1 MSAGRGPHGD
11 PVHHIYEYSR
21 KLHPVRAHT
30 VKRRVQGTVRG
41 DAGEAETGAGE
52 NGESASGITD
62 YGKSNADAELENM
75 QAVYTAI
82 QKVLPNSY
90 HAFTYEDMR
99 DMPGGSDG
107 IVWKYNENT
116 WSDKIHSYTWEN
128 QDGDFIYI
136 SFEVEKGEE
145 WYSSCTYSS
154 SVKAGVES

>member
-1 MSAGRGPHGD
+1 MPDSMSGA
-11 PVHHIYEYSR
+11 
-21 KLHPVRAHT
+21 
-30 VKRRVQGTVRG
+30 
-41 DAGEAETGAGE
+41 AGEAETGADE
-52 NGESASGITD
+52 NGESADGITD
-62 YGKSNADAELENM
+62 YGKSNADAEGYAELENM
-75 QAVYTAI
+75 QAVYAAI
-82 QKVLPNSY
+82 QKVLSNSY

-99 DMPGGSDG
+99 DMLGGSDG

-136 SFEVEKGEE
+136 SFEVEDGEE